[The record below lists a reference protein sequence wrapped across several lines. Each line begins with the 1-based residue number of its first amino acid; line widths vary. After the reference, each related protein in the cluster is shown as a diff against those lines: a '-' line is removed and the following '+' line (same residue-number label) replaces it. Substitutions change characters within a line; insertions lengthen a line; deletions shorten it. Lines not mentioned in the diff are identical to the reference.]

1 MVEPLTQLKRLLE
14 TDDGEAAD
22 FMIDAR
28 SQLSGV
34 LTATEI
40 ETLSELVGDFN
51 FDSALKC
58 LSSIADRLSLRPQ
71 MTHDNKLV
79 LIVDDTPT
87 NVGVISGV
95 LKGAYRTKVA
105 TNGEKALVLATAA
118 EKPDLILLDVMMPGM
133 DGYEVCRRLKAN
145 PVTRD
150 IPVIFLTAKTDALD
164 EENGF
169 EVGAVDYI
177 HKPFSGPIVLAR
189 VKTQLALQ
197 AALGEA
203 REARNQADELLHAL
217 LPKKAAD
224 EIRSIGTVIPR
235 RYENV
240 AVLFC
245 DVTNFTSYCDKHEP
259 EDVVSRLDALFVIF
273 ERVTARHG
281 LEKIKTIG
289 DGFMAAGGLLQE
301 IHDPIGSAVRCGLE
315 MASTLIDARLGWEV
329 RVGVHAGPVVAGVV
343 GQERYQFDIW
353 GDTVNVASRMS
364 DKATPGRVAVTKDVW
379 EQVSTLFEFGAPRRP
394 GRQGQGN
401 HRGLRSP
408 PKDDVRRGLARLSHC
423 RPLRRAYVWHHR
435 RLACGG
441 ARSHN

>member
-1 MVEPLTQLKRLLE
+1 MTQ
-14 TDDGEAAD
+14 T
-22 FMIDAR
+22 
-28 SQLSGV
+28 S
-34 LTATEI
+34 
-40 ETLSELVGDFN
+40 
-51 FDSALKC
+51 DS
-58 LSSIADRLSLRPQ
+58 
-71 MTHDNKLV
+71 KLV

-105 TNGEKALVLATAA
+105 TNGEKALVLAAGP

-150 IPVIFLTAKTDALD
+150 IPVIFLTAKTDAID

-197 AALGEA
+197 AALA
-203 REARNQADELLHAL
+203 QAHEARNQADELLHAL

-235 RYENV
+235 RYDNV

-259 EDVVSRLDALFVIF
+259 EEVVSRLDALFVIF

-289 DGFMAAGGLLQE
+289 DGFMAAGGLLHQ
-301 IHDPIGSAVRCGLE
+301 IQDPIGSAVRCGLE

-353 GDTVNVASRMS
+353 GDTVNIAARMAG
-364 DKATPGRVAVTKDVW
+364 KAMPGGVAVTDVTWRQIKDRF
-379 EQVSTLFEFGAPRRP
+379 EGETLGDLEVKGKGTIRIVAVQARAEK
-394 GRQGQGN
+394 
-401 HRGLRSP
+401 SP
-408 PKDDVRRGLARLSHC
+408 VKTV
-423 RPLRRAYVWHHR
+423 
-435 RLACGG
+435 
-441 ARSHN
+441 NQ